1 METREHLAQELESL
15 TGKISC
21 LHRQAGDVS
30 ARPSQR
36 SDQTSLNRVDR
47 NREDDRD
54 DRCRLL
60 CGDGRASHRKDDIHL
75 EADELGRDFRVAF
88 RASLGPSILDRDRA
102 AFNPTEFTQSLHKS
116 RRPTTPG

>member
-1 METREHLAQELESL
+1 METREHLAQKFESL

-36 SDQTSLNRVDR
+36 SDQTSFNGVDR
-47 NREDDRD
+47 NREDNRD
-54 DRCRLL
+54 DRRRLL
-60 CGDGRASHRKDDIHL
+60 CGEDRASHRKDDIHL
-75 EADELGRDFRVAF
+75 EADELGRDLRVAF
-88 RASLGPSILDRDRA
+88 RASLRPPILDRDRA
-102 AFNPTEFTQSLHKS
+102 TFDPAEFTQPLHKS